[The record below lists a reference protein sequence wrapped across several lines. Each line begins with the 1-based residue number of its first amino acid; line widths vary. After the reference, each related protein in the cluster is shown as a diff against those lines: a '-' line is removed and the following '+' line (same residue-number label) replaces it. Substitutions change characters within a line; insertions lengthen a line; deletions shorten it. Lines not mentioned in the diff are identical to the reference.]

1 MNKKLR
7 SKIMEFINSEEGK
20 VGVKTSLTFGLVGV
34 GLLLMQTIFP
44 SVAKAQFECFSNDDC
59 AGDEVCHFWCKK
71 ISGVCQGDWHSQCV
85 DA

>member
-1 MNKKLR
+1 MNKNLR

-44 SVAKAQFECFSNDDC
+44 SVAKANFECWNDDEC
-59 AGDEVCHFWCKK
+59 ADGEVCVFWQDEYL
-71 ISGVCQGDWHSQCV
+71 GNWHSKCV

>member
-44 SVAKAQFECFSNDDC
+44 SVAKAQFKCWSNDEC
-59 AGDEVCHFWCKK
+59 ADDEVCAFWQDKYGEYRSECR
-71 ISGVCQGDWHSQCV
+71 SS
-85 DA
+85 

>member
-44 SVAKAQFECFSNDDC
+44 SAAKAQFECFSGDEC
-59 AGDEVCHFWCKK
+59 ADDEVCVFWQDEYT
-71 ISGVCQGDWHSQCV
+71 SEYHSECRSS
-85 DA
+85 

>member
-44 SVAKAQFECFSNDDC
+44 SVAKANFECFSNDEC
-59 AGDEVCHFWCKK
+59 ASDEGCVFWCEK
-71 ISGVCQGDWHSQCV
+71 ISGVCEGDWHSQCV
-85 DA
+85 SS

>member
-1 MNKKLR
+1 MNKNLR

-44 SVAKAQFECFSNDDC
+44 SVAKAGFECFSGDDC
-59 AGDEVCHFWCKK
+59 AGDDVCHFWCEKV
-71 ISGVCQGDWHSQCV
+71 SGECIGNWHSKCV

>member
-1 MNKKLR
+1 MNKNLR

-44 SVAKAQFECFSNDDC
+44 SVAKADIECWNNDEC
-59 AGDEVCHFWCKK
+59 ADGEECVFWQEEDT
-71 ISGVCQGDWHSQCV
+71 GYLHSECRSS
-85 DA
+85 

>member
-1 MNKKLR
+1 MNKNLR

-44 SVAKAQFECFSNDDC
+44 SVAKADIECWNNDEC
-59 AGDEVCHFWCKK
+59 ADGERCAFWQDKY
-71 ISGVCQGDWHSQCV
+71 GEYHSECRSS
-85 DA
+85 

>member
-1 MNKKLR
+1 MNKNLR

-44 SVAKAQFECFSNDDC
+44 SAANAQFKCLSNDNCTD
-59 AGDEVCHFWCKK
+59 DEVCYFWCKK
-71 ISGVCQGDWHSQCV
+71 VSGECTGNWHSKCV

>member
-44 SVAKAQFECFSNDDC
+44 SVAKAHFECLS
-59 AGDEVCHFWCKK
+59 GDECAAMKSAVF
-71 ISGVCQGDWHSQCV
+71 GVKRSQVFVQADWHSQCV
-85 DA
+85 SS

>member
-1 MNKKLR
+1 MNKNLR
-7 SKIMEFINSEEGK
+7 SKISEFINSEEGK

-44 SVAKAQFECFSNDDC
+44 SVAKANFECLSGDEC
-59 AGDEVCHFWCKK
+59 ADDEVCHFWCEK
-71 ISGVCQGDWHSQCV
+71 ISGVCQGNWYSQCV

>member
-44 SVAKAQFECFSNDDC
+44 SVAKAQFECFSGDECPD
-59 AGDEVCHFWCKK
+59 DEVCHFWCKK
-71 ISGVCQGDWHSQCV
+71 ISGVCQGDWHSRCV

>member
-44 SVAKAQFECFSNDDC
+44 SVAKANFECLNNDYCTD
-59 AGDEVCHFWCKK
+59 DEVCYFWCKK
-71 ISGVCQGDWHSQCV
+71 VSGICQGDWHSKCV

>member
-44 SVAKAQFECFSNDDC
+44 SVAKAYFECLNNDEC
-59 AGDEVCHFWCKK
+59 TGDEVCHFWCREYL
-71 ISGVCQGDWHSQCV
+71 GECTDEWHSTCV

>member
-1 MNKKLR
+1 MNKNLR

-44 SVAKAQFECFSNDDC
+44 SVAKATFECFSGDDC
-59 AGDEVCHFWCKK
+59 ADDEVCEFWCRKV
-71 ISGVCQGDWHSQCV
+71 SGECTGEWHSQCV